1 MPLPL
6 KPAADLSAI
15 SAETRFSPA
24 LCIHFSTCSAMQA
37 SIQGCSTTALGA
49 GSNGEQAEWNAV
61 SLKEVEVAALEEV
74 SRLSSVTPV
83 TTLCSV
89 IFEGWEEAG
98 AAAQSVVGSHL
109 LGSLLPR
116 ELQQMNWLLIRAS
129 ILTNSSLVKH
139 AENVTSS
146 ATRPIEPCL
155 RSLSNFLSYF
165 NKRRQAHRQN
175 GLSHTS
181 GNSSSRNT
189 Y

>member
-1 MPLPL
+1 
-6 KPAADLSAI
+6 
-15 SAETRFSPA
+15 
-24 LCIHFSTCSAMQA
+24 MQA

-49 GSNGEQAEWNAV
+49 GSNGKQAEWKAV

-74 SRLSSVTPV
+74 SHLSSVAPV

-89 IFEGWEEAG
+89 IFGGVGGNRSCSTAICST
-98 AAAQSVVGSHL
+98 SVVGSHP

-116 ELQQMNWLLIRAS
+116 ELQQINWLLIWAS
-129 ILTNSSLVKH
+129 ILTDSSWVKH

-175 GLSHTS
+175 SLSHTS

-189 Y
+189 YWRRKDAAEERGREGVFTFHQVCVLL